1 MVVGAALGGRPGQP
15 HRVALTLKE
24 VVMSDHKEGFE
35 APGTFVIALVFLAV
49 FVVVYVVNFKLL
61 SNIWEIR

>member
-1 MVVGAALGGRPGQP
+1 MCGFETRLYKIQEG
-15 HRVALTLKE
+15 T
-24 VVMSDHKEGFE
+24 MSEHKEGFE

-61 SNIWEIR
+61 SNIWWIH

>member
-1 MVVGAALGGRPGQP
+1 VII
-15 HRVALTLKE
+15 K
-24 VVMSDHKEGFE
+24 KGFE

-61 SNIWEIR
+61 SNIWQIR